1 MAVGW
6 RQRLQ
11 RLDAFNKMD
20 SVYQDRSSAGGFLS
34 VLVVVSIILMI
45 FGELQDYLQ
54 YKQVQ
59 TFSIDSD
66 MRHPLQIN
74 IAMAVA
80 MPCALIRVDIL
91 DISGTSQNV
100 HSAIELQP
108 VLSKD
113 AFGRTRGQRRINSV
127 GEMHVHDILAEA
139 AKKHRQQGGLPKGLE
154 RAKRIDRLEDAAC
167 YIEGSVMVGK
177 VAGLLHVTAYGH
189 GHGGA
194 YVPHRMMNFTHHI
207 DELSFGPLYPN
218 LANPLDNT
226 MHPAYEHFAAFSYF
240 ISVLPTVY
248 IDPFHNVLQ
257 TNQYAANEYY
267 RSRINNYDLETKPP
281 GIFFEYDIESIA
293 ITVREKR
300 DSLLSFIVRIC
311 AATSGIFA
319 TVGIGHRLISGL
331 SRSFSGRLSNKS
343 NSRQSTLLEI
353 KASRLKALT

>member
-1 MAVGW
+1 MSVGW

-20 SVYQDRSSAGGFLS
+20 SVYQDRSSSGGFLS
-34 VLVVVSIILMI
+34 ILVVLAIVFMI
-45 FGELQDYLQ
+45 FGELKDYLQ
-54 YKQVQ
+54 YKQEQ

-74 IAMAVA
+74 VAMAVA

-100 HSAIELQP
+100 HSAISLQT
-108 VLSKD
+108 VLSKN
-113 AFGRTRGQRRINSV
+113 AFGQTRDQRRINSV
-127 GEMHVHDILAEA
+127 GEMHVHDIMADA
-139 AKKHRQQGGLPKGLE
+139 ARRHGQQGGLPKGIE

-207 DELSFGPLYPN
+207 DELSFGPLYPS
-218 LANPLDNT
+218 LENPLDNT
-226 MHPAYEHFAAFSYF
+226 MHPAHEHFAAFSYF

-257 TNQYAANEYY
+257 TNQYAVNEYY
-267 RSRINNYDLETKPP
+267 RSRMDSYDLETKPP

-293 ITVREKR
+293 VTVREKR
-300 DSLLSFIVRIC
+300 DSLLGFVVRIC

-319 TVGIGHRLISGL
+319 TVGICHRLVSGL
-331 SRSFSGRLSNKS
+331 SRPFSGRRNNMSN
-343 NSRQSTLLEI
+343 QHGTLLET
-353 KASRLKALT
+353 KASELKALN